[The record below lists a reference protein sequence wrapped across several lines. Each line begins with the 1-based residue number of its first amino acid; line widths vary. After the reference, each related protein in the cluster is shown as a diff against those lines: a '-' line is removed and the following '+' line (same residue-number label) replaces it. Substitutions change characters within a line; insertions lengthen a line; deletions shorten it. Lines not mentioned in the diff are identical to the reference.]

1 MLKQRCES
9 RVEIAFAA
17 GLQDTPRPVAPAR
30 VPILNTNSVPR
41 SRNRR
46 GGEHEEMA
54 FALFVVPPEESNAF
68 RIFAYASEHVTILC
82 LSLVLAL

>member
-1 MLKQRCES
+1 
-9 RVEIAFAA
+9 
-17 GLQDTPRPVAPAR
+17 
-30 VPILNTNSVPR
+30 
-41 SRNRR
+41 
-46 GGEHEEMA
+46 MA